1 MRGASE
7 SLGNAREVLRACSAC
22 SGDYEDPEL
31 TAERDGHDDSE
42 TESAQDEELARAN
55 ELPVSQR
62 TGKEERR

>member
-42 TESAQDEELARAN
+42 TESAQDEELAR
-55 ELPVSQR
+55 E
-62 TGKEERR
+62 